1 MTETVEA
8 LRCRRYES
16 IVIEHYDFFDRKKE
30 KGSFLA
36 WFKKKAD
43 ATFFKSREA

>member
-8 LRCRRYES
+8 LRCQGYEI
-16 IVIEHYDFFDRKKE
+16 IVIGHYDFFDREKK